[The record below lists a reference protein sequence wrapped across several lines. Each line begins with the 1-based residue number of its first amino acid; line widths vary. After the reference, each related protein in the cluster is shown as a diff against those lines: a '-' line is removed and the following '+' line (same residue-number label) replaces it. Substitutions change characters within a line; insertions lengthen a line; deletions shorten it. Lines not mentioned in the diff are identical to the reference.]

1 MTKAIAF
8 AAYGDADVLQ
18 PTDIEVPAP
27 GPGQVRL
34 TVHAAG
40 VNPLDCKIR
49 SGAVS
54 AVFPVELPHVPGLE
68 ASGTVEAVGEGVT
81 GLAVGDE
88 VFGPVA
94 GAYAEQLVVDAGRL
108 AVKPASLSWAQ
119 AAALPV
125 AAETA
130 WRTLE
135 LLDVKAGETLLIHAA
150 AGGVG
155 TLAVQFAVARGVQV
169 IGTASEANHE
179 YLRSLGA
186 VPVTYGDGL
195 AERVR
200 AVSGG
205 PVDAVLDAAGRD
217 VLGVSVE
224 LAGGPERVVT
234 IADAMH
240 APAHQVRFSSGGP
253 GQDRTEAALAGA
265 LALHAEGSL
274 QVSIARTY
282 PLTDAA
288 EAHRASEHGH
298 HTGKIVL
305 TIG

>member
-8 AAYGDADVLQ
+8 SAYGDADVLRS
-18 PTDIEVPAP
+18 TDIEVPAP

-34 TVHAAG
+34 TVRAAG
-40 VNPLDCKIR
+40 VNPLDYKIR

-68 ASGTVEAVGEGVT
+68 ASGTVESVGEGVT
-81 GLAVGDE
+81 GLAVGDD

-94 GAYAEQLVVDAGRL
+94 GAYAEQLVADAGRL
-108 AVKPASLSWAQ
+108 AVKPASLSWEE

-135 LLDVKAGETLLIHAA
+135 LLNVAAGETLLIHGA

-155 TLAVQFAVARGVQV
+155 TLAVQFAVARGAHV
-169 IGTASEANHE
+169 IGTASEASHK

-200 AVSGG
+200 AVTDA

-224 LAGGPERVVT
+224 LAGGPERVLT
-234 IADAMH
+234 IADGMNAS
-240 APAHQVRFSSGGP
+240 AHKVRFSGGGA
-253 GQDRTEAALAGA
+253 GQDRTEEALARA

-274 QVSIARTY
+274 RVRVHRAY
-282 PLTDAA
+282 PLADAA